1 MKIKR
6 RCIQKTLDRA
16 RGAGEHMIS
25 IQQSVSCDEG
35 EEEEQVQALVA
46 TAQSG
51 DVSAEP
57 A

>member
-6 RCIQKTLDRA
+6 RRIQKTLDRA
-16 RGAGEHMIS
+16 RGGGHMIS